1 MKTKSW
7 KSKIFPK
14 KSLGQNFLI
23 NKGILQKIVT
33 AADIK
38 DTDTILETGPGK
50 GSLTE
55 LLARRAKKVIA
66 IEKDHRLIDP
76 LKKHFYLNNNV
87 TIVEEDILKFQPKTH
102 NLTSYGYKIV
112 ANIPYYITSHFLKT
126 IFTKWP
132 LPELIVLTIQK
143 EVAQRICIK
152 PSLKNQP
159 AKRQA
164 SMNILALSV
173 QFYAKVEIIVSRK
186 SFIPAPKVDSA
197 VIRLLPHRELPSGT
211 QQKIFFKVI
220 HAGFSAKRKKLLN
233 NLSNNLFVDKEYVIK
248 IFQKLSLNNDIRAQN
263 VSFDQW
269 KEIAK
274 YLGQFLA
281 S

>member
-1 MKTKSW
+1 
-7 KSKIFPK
+7 
-14 KSLGQNFLI
+14 
-23 NKGILQKIVT
+23 
-33 AADIK
+33 
-38 DTDTILETGPGK
+38 
-50 GSLTE
+50 

-76 LKKHFYLNNNV
+76 LKKHFYLNKNV
-87 TIVEEDILKFQPKTH
+87 KIVEEDILKFQPKTH
-102 NLTSYGYKIV
+102 NLISYGYKIV
-112 ANIPYYITSHFLKT
+112 ANILYYITSHFLKT

-152 PSLKNQP
+152 PPLKNQP
-159 AKRQA
+159 AKKQA

-173 QFYAKVEIIVSRK
+173 QFYAKVEIISFVSRK
-186 SFIPAPKVDSA
+186 SFVPAPKVDSA
-197 VIRLLPHRELPSGT
+197 VIRLLSHRELPSDT

-233 NLSNNLFVDKEYVIK
+233 NLSNNLSIDKEYIVK